1 VIRNGQSM
9 QVLQHR
15 PVSALVPRVCTGGRD
30 VLSPSTQLCLCKRTV
45 LSAERKRNIIELL
58 ASDVFVCHMCVC
70 DLIVSCRAVLN
81 LMVAT
86 SFLTADCLYFS
97 FIAL

>member
-15 PVSALVPRVCTGGRD
+15 PVSALVPRVCAGCRD

-58 ASDVFVCHMCVC
+58 ASDVYVYRVSSVCVRFDRQLSCCVKSDGC
-70 DLIVSCRAVLN
+70 DVFLN
-81 LMVAT
+81 
-86 SFLTADCLYFS
+86 C
-97 FIAL
+97 